1 MQRFSLKTLVATAAI
16 CAGTGAFAQA
26 SGDGFQGPV
35 VFNDGALNESL
46 HAMNDFLAA
55 RYVADDIFA
64 SLHTDPPGQEFVAV
78 ASAVSHVPEFR
89 AADPRKGFG
98 PGITG
103 GSSLDLHLASF
114 NEEVIGRDDPVF
126 MRIARAAGGTSIDFA
141 EVGAVPPVPG
151 DALVFGPAV
160 HDDATLN
167 GQMFA
172 LNDLLTQHRERN
184 LELSVAEQATTGA
197 SFDLYGKAL
206 NLF

>member
-1 MQRFSLKTLVATAAI
+1 MNGKKHSNASLVL
-16 CAGTGAFAQA
+16 CCFL
-26 SGDGFQGPV
+26 DGRQNWG
-35 VFNDGALNESL
+35 
-46 HAMNDFLAA
+46 
-55 RYVADDIFA
+55 RTDDIFA
-64 SLHTDPPGQEFVAV
+64 SLHADPPGQEFVAV

-89 AADPRKGFG
+89 AADTRKGFG
-98 PGITG
+98 PEITG

-172 LNDLLTQHRERN
+172 LEDSDGRAFDRRERGIH
-184 LELSVAEQATTGA
+184 ERC
-197 SFDLYGKAL
+197 
-206 NLF
+206 